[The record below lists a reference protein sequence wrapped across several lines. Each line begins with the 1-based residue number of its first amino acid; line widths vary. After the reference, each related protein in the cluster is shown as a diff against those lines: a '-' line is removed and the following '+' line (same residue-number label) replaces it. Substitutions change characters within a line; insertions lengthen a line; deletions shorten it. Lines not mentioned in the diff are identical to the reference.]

1 MPQKRWVT
9 RLKLGLLSLVGISA
23 VSIPVTVALA
33 LSATGVDSPLELGT
47 ATDVR
52 PARQNPAK
60 AITES
65 LKCTPKQGY
74 YALTFDDGPYPETTA
89 RLVDALKD
97 SGAVA
102 TFFDVGERAAAHQDL
117 VEQQRTAGQVANHS
131 YTHAHL
137 PELSRERRF
146 QELTAT
152 AKVLNHPNAFVRPPF
167 GETSPETDADMR
179 TTDLEPVYW
188 TTDTYDWEQ
197 PPADVIVKRALAVQ
211 PEGIILLHDG
221 RENTVQAVPRIVSE
235 LRSRGMCPG
244 LLAKTDKTVV
254 SAYRKTEFHV
264 IAVSPKND
272 KGVVASNR

>member
-1 MPQKRWVT
+1 MPEKRWIK
-9 RLKLGLLSLVGISA
+9 RAKLALLCLVGISA

-33 LSATGVDSPLELGT
+33 LSATGVDSPLQLGT
-47 ATDVR
+47 GTDVR

-60 AITES
+60 AISES
-65 LKCTPKQGY
+65 LKCSPTKGY
-74 YALTFDDGPYPETTA
+74 YALTFDDGPYPETTT
-89 RLVDALKD
+89 RLVEALKD
-97 SGAVA
+97 AGAVA

-117 VEQQRTAGQVANHS
+117 VEQQRTAGQVANHA

-137 PELSRERRF
+137 PQLSQERRF

-152 AKVLNHPNAFVRPPF
+152 AKVLGHPNAFVRPPF
-167 GETSPETDADMR
+167 GETSPETDADML
-179 TTDLEPVYW
+179 TTDLVPVYW

-197 PPADVIVKRALAVQ
+197 PPVDVIVKRALAVQ

-221 RENTVQAVPRIVSE
+221 RENTVRAVPRIVSE

-254 SAYRKTEFHV
+254 SAYRHVKFNV

-272 KGVVASNR
+272 NGVAVGTR